1 MENQTENYVVK
12 EIGYYIRNADNQPKT
27 AVAIFVNDLGNMA
40 RGVSICSP
48 KDQFVKAEGKAL
60 SKARA
65 LKAMAKKASFGKI
78 RREGMLI
85 DDKFNYKCEF
95 MPNLTS
101 FEKDLLKDPE
111 SV

>member
-1 MENQTENYVVK
+1 MDKLKENYVSK
-12 EIGYYIRNADNQPKT
+12 EIGYYLRNADNQPKT
-27 AVAIFVNDLGNMA
+27 AVAIYTDNLGLIA

-65 LKAMAKKASFGKI
+65 LKALNKEKSFGKI

-85 DDKFNYKCEF
+85 DEAFKFKCEF
-95 MPNLTS
+95 MPVLTD
-101 FEKDLLKDPE
+101 FEKELLKDPK